1 MRVLLQCGGM
11 EAFEGFW
18 EHLCTG
24 KCAWWVLTSPSAICQ
39 GVCTKGYH
47 SWADKGSRQ
56 NSTSCLYDQSVGL
69 WERGFVLGRG

>member
-11 EAFEGFW
+11 EAFQGFW

-24 KCAWWVLTSPSAICQ
+24 KCAWWVLTPPDAICG

-47 SWADKGSRQ
+47 FRADKGSKQ
-56 NSTSCLYDQSVGL
+56 NPTSGLYDQSSEP
-69 WERGFVLGRG
+69 WERGFCAV